1 MNTNFLRLFNE
12 DGEWT
17 GNKDRTILVDG
28 EEHNL
33 DDYAKQ
39 HGIELPSDKKPKK
52 TVNTKE
58 EESYADMEQSHL
70 EGDSKES

>member
-1 MNTNFLRLFNE
+1 MNTKFLRLFNE

-17 GNKDRTILVDG
+17 GNKDRIILVDG

-39 HGIELPSDKKPKK
+39 HGIELPSGKKPKK

-58 EESYADMEQSHL
+58 EDSYADMEKPLDS
-70 EGDSKES
+70 GDPKES